1 MPALTPNHDPGER
14 LGLLLRDSARLFRA
28 VVDRRL
34 EPLGLSQAQW
44 RPLIALHISDKPM
57 TQIEL
62 ARLLD
67 IEAPTLV
74 RLLDRLG
81 DKGWIERHSSPED
94 RRVRHIVLTQQSQG
108 LVTQIQAVLASVR
121 QEVFGHL
128 TSQQLSDCCD
138 LLDSVMDRLSGGSD
152 DEEAAQER
160 GDNKP

>member
-1 MPALTPNHDPGER
+1 MQKLTVPKDPGER

-44 RPLIALHISDKPM
+44 RPLIALHLNGQPM

-81 DKGWIERHSSPED
+81 DKGWIERHSCSED
-94 RRVRHIVLTQQSQG
+94 RRVRHVVLTQQSQA
-108 LVTQIQAVLASVR
+108 LVAQIETVLASVR
-121 QEVFGHL
+121 LEAFGHL
-128 TSQQLSDCCD
+128 SEAQLTGCAD
-138 LLDSVMDRLSGGSD
+138 LLDSVMDRLRNISED
-152 DEEAAQER
+152 D
-160 GDNKP
+160 